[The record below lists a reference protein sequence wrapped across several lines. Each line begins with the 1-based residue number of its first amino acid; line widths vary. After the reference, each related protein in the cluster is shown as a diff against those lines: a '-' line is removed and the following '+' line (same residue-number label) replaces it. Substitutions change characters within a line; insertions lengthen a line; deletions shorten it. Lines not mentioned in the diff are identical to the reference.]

1 MLDLFGNEIIERA
14 AGSNKIFTCLAASNH
29 SQTDRQSEDYYATE
43 PKAVQELLAVEKFSD
58 TILEPCVGGGHIAE
72 VLKQNGHKV
81 IAQDIID
88 RGYPETIIRDF
99 LTQVFE
105 LEYFFNSIY

>member
-1 MLDLFGNEIIERA
+1 MLDLFGNEIKEKPN
-14 AGSNKIFTCLAASNH
+14 GSPKIFTCLAASNH
-29 SQTDRQSEDYYATE
+29 SGGERQSEDYYATE
-43 PKAVQELLAVEKFSD
+43 PKAVQELLAVEQFSD

-88 RGYPETIIRDF
+88 RGYPETI
-99 LTQVFE
+99 LTSQ
-105 LEYFFNSIY
+105 S